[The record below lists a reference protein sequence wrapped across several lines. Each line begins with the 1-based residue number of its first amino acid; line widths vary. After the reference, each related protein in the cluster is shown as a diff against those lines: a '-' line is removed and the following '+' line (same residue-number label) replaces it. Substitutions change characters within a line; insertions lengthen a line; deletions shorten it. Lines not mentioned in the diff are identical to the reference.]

1 MSTSVNHGKHTHLL
15 QMLMHMSCTTVIYLE
30 AKCPC
35 LIGAGTLFWRVK
47 QVEIVD
53 IQRLLTLPT
62 PNLSHPTA
70 CLGRLLCG
78 CGCKCQ
84 TGSVA
89 SLGFFMWMCHAW
101 KTETK
106 VPRRKTCIWSICLV
120 WGNEKTDS
128 SSWHESHA
136 TYLRRKIETKCTG
149 ASKISST
156 FRGSYSR
163 LVLDLAVNV
172 VRRSKVGL
180 CKVYFLL

>member
-1 MSTSVNHGKHTHLL
+1 MLSCESAWHSSEPWVNRSTTANTPICCKCW
-15 QMLMHMSCTTVIYLE
+15 CTRHVQQWYTWKPNALVWFELG
-30 AKCPC
+30 PC
-35 LIGAGTLFWRVK
+35 FGGWNRLK
-47 QVEIVD
+47 IVD

-78 CGCKCQ
+78 CGCKAKREVLQVLDSSCP
-84 TGSVA
+84 T
-89 SLGFFMWMCHAW
+89 LGRPKQKYQEGKLAFGAFAW
-101 KTETK
+101 FGGMKT
-106 VPRRKTCIWSICLV
+106 
-120 WGNEKTDS
+120 TDS
-128 SSWHESHA
+128 SSCYESHA

-172 VRRSKVGL
+172 VQT
-180 CKVYFLL
+180 

>member
-1 MSTSVNHGKHTHLL
+1 MLSCESAWHSSDPWVHLSTTANTPICCKCW
-15 QMLMHMSCTTVIYLE
+15 CTCHVQQWYTWKPNALVWLE
-30 AKCPC
+30 LGPC
-35 LIGAGTLFWRVK
+35 FGGWNRLK
-47 QVEIVD
+47 IVG

-84 TGSVA
+84 KGSVA

-120 WGNEKTDS
+120 WGNEKQQILVPGM
-128 SSWHESHA
+128 SHMPH
-136 TYLRRKIETKCTG
+136 TCEENWNEMHRSFQNLLN
-149 ASKISST
+149 IS
-156 FRGSYSR
+156 GI
-163 LVLDLAVNV
+163 L
-172 VRRSKVGL
+172 
-180 CKVYFLL
+180 